1 MEISTQTLTEIVNG
15 IDIAIRRKPVDL
27 PQKYKQ
33 SNCKWHTLKTIYKKV
48 QAKKFSLL
56 SNPNLQQ
63 KKGRMDA
70 KNNVINIMNP
80 WQQ

>member
-33 SNCKWHTLKTIYKKV
+33 SNCK
-48 QAKKFSLL
+48 
-56 SNPNLQQ
+56 
-63 KKGRMDA
+63 
-70 KNNVINIMNP
+70 
-80 WQQ
+80 